1 MLPPSSFFLLSSSL
15 IFDQRDIHSQ
25 LQKRQIRITI
35 IGPVLALLS
44 DIVLEYGGG
53 LGIVSVEAIEDGF
66 DMLRPLG
73 RVVECYAHR
82 CLWMWRI
89 VVEVGCGIYG

>member
-15 IFDQRDIHSQ
+15 ILDPRDIHSQ

-35 IGPVLALLS
+35 IRPVLALLG

-53 LGIVSVEAIEDGF
+53 LRVVSIEAIEDGF

-82 CLWMWRI
+82 CLWVWRI
-89 VVEVGCGIYG
+89 MVEVGCGIYG

>member
-1 MLPPSSFFLLSSSL
+1 MPPSSSFFLPFSV

-35 IGPVLALLS
+35 IRPVLALLS

-53 LGIVSVEAIEDGF
+53 LRVVSVEAIEDGF

-73 RVVECYAHR
+73 RVVEGYAHR
-82 CLWMWRI
+82 CL
-89 VVEVGCGIYG
+89 

>member
-1 MLPPSSFFLLSSSL
+1 MLPPSLFFLLSSSL
-15 IFDQRDIHSQ
+15 IFDQRGIHSQ
-25 LQKRQIRITI
+25 FQKRQIRITI
-35 IGPVLALLS
+35 IRPVLALLS
-44 DIVLEYGGG
+44 DIVLEYSRG
-53 LGIVSVEAIEDGF
+53 LRIVSVEAIEDGF

-82 CLWMWRI
+82 YLWVWRN